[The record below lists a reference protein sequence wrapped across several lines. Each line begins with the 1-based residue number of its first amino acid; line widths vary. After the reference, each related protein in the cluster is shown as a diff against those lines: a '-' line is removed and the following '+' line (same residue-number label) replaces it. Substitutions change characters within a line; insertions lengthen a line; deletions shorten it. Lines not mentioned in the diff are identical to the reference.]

1 MSLKFSMIF
10 TEKAQLVVTCHHA
23 GNFIETHV
31 SFRRL
36 LREAALAAAVTH
48 RQQRSLGVRCLSNNE
63 RERER
68 EREREFDNKR
78 GRSVV
83 GVHLKTRRKKIDGI
97 SHDMLL
103 LLPMFCHRASVS
115 KETAALFPSSDP
127 LDQRENYCLEHAT
140 H

>member
-68 EREREFDNKR
+68 EREY
-78 GRSVV
+78 VV
-83 GVHLKTRRKKIDGI
+83 CLSFVLFVHCTYFKVTLLFGV
-97 SHDMLL
+97 
-103 LLPMFCHRASVS
+103 
-115 KETAALFPSSDP
+115 
-127 LDQRENYCLEHAT
+127 
-140 H
+140 